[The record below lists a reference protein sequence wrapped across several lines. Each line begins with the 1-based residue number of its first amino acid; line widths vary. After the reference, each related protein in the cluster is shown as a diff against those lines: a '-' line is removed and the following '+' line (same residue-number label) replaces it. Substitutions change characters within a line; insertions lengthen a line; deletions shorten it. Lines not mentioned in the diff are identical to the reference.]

1 MKNASRIPACQN
13 YTFDGM
19 LYWFAEM
26 SVNDLLFH
34 PDDDPSDLTLIA
46 NNEPMFNAEEVRK
59 VRKIIDRMFRQSGDD
74 VYEAAYQIFMNR
86 MGIQLDA

>member
-1 MKNASRIPACQN
+1 MKSTPRVPACTD

-19 LYWFAEM
+19 LNWFAEM

-34 PDDDPSDLTLIA
+34 PDDDPSELTLIA
-46 NNEPMFNAEEVRK
+46 NNEPMFNVKEVRE
-59 VRKIIDRMFRQSGDD
+59 VRQTLDRMFAENGNR
-74 VYEAAYQIFMNR
+74 VYEAAYPIFMKR

>member
-34 PDDDPSDLTLIA
+34 PDDDPADIVLIA
-46 NNEPMFNAEEVRK
+46 DNTPTFDKKEVRQL
-59 VRKIIDRMFRQSGDD
+59 RKILDRMFVENGLD
-74 VYEAAYQIFMNR
+74 VYEAAYPVFMKR
-86 MGIQLDA
+86 MGIQLDS

>member
-1 MKNASRIPACQN
+1 MKNASRIPVCKN

-26 SVNDLLFH
+26 SANDLLFH
-34 PDDDPSDLTLIA
+34 PDDDPANIVRIA
-46 NNEPMFNAEEVRK
+46 DNVPTFDENEVRQ
-59 VRKIIDRMFRQSGDD
+59 VRKIIDQMFAKNGVDI
-74 VYEAAYQIFMNR
+74 YEAAYPIFMKR

>member
-34 PDDDPSDLTLIA
+34 PDDDPADIVLIA
-46 NNEPMFNAEEVRK
+46 DNTPIFDKKEVRQL
-59 VRKIIDRMFRQSGDD
+59 RKILDRMFVENGLD
-74 VYEAAYQIFMNR
+74 VYEAAYPVFMKR

>member
-1 MKNASRIPACQN
+1 MKNTSRIPACKN

-34 PDDDPSDLTLIA
+34 PDDDPADIVRIA
-46 NNEPMFNAEEVRK
+46 DNTPTFDKNEVRLL
-59 VRKIIDRMFRQSGDD
+59 RKILDRMFVENGLD
-74 VYEAAYQIFMNR
+74 VYEAAYPVFMKR

>member
-1 MKNASRIPACQN
+1 MKNASRIPACKN

-26 SVNDLLFH
+26 SANDLLFH
-34 PDDDPSDLTLIA
+34 PDDDPANIVRIA
-46 NNEPMFNAEEVRK
+46 DNAPTFDEYEVRQ
-59 VRKIIDRMFRQSGDD
+59 VRKILDRMFAKNGDD
-74 VYEAAYQIFMNR
+74 VYEAAYPIFMKR

>member
-1 MKNASRIPACQN
+1 MKTASRIPACKS

-26 SVNDLLFH
+26 SAKDLLFH
-34 PDDDPSDLTLIA
+34 PDDDPADIVRIA
-46 NNEPMFNAEEVRK
+46 DNVPTFDENEVHQ
-59 VRKIIDRMFRQSGDD
+59 VRKILDRMFAKNGDD
-74 VYEAAYQIFMNR
+74 VYEAAYPIFMKC

>member
-1 MKNASRIPACQN
+1 MRTASRIPACKN

-26 SVNDLLFH
+26 SANDLLFH
-34 PDDDPSDLTLIA
+34 PDDDPADIVRIA
-46 NNEPMFNAEEVRK
+46 DNVPTFDENEVRQ
-59 VRKIIDRMFRQSGDD
+59 VRKIIDQMFAKNGDD
-74 VYEAAYQIFMNR
+74 VYEAAYPIFMKR

>member
-1 MKNASRIPACQN
+1 MKSATRIPACN
-13 YTFDGM
+13 DYTFDGM

-34 PDDDPSDLTLIA
+34 PDDDPAKVTRISDKKSL
-46 NNEPMFNAEEVRK
+46 FNQREVRQ
-59 VRKIIDRMFRQSGDD
+59 VRKILDRMFAENGEN
-74 VYEAAYQIFMNR
+74 VYGAAYPVFMKR

>member
-1 MKNASRIPACQN
+1 MKTASRIPACKS

-26 SVNDLLFH
+26 SANDLLFH
-34 PDDDPSDLTLIA
+34 PDDDPANIVRIA
-46 NNEPMFNAEEVRK
+46 DNAKLFSRSEVLN
-59 VRKIIDRMFRQSGDD
+59 VREILKRMFAENGDD
-74 VYEAAYQIFMNR
+74 VYEAAYPIFMKR